1 MTLATRLYSTLPYLE
16 CQSNGGSSSVKMGF
30 SPYCTQA
37 VVRTARGYI
46 W

>member
-1 MTLATRLYSTLPYLE
+1 MTLATRLYSTPPYLE

-30 SPYCTQA
+30 SPYCPQA
-37 VVRTARGYI
+37 VVRAAPGDI